1 MDEWMKQSFEE
12 EGYINYRVSI
22 LKKGAKDIENEL

>member
-1 MDEWMKQSFEE
+1 MKQSFEE

-22 LKKGAKDIENEL
+22 LKKAGAKNIENEL

>member
-12 EGYINYRVSI
+12 EGYINYRVYI
-22 LKKGAKDIENEL
+22 LKKGYKNIENEL